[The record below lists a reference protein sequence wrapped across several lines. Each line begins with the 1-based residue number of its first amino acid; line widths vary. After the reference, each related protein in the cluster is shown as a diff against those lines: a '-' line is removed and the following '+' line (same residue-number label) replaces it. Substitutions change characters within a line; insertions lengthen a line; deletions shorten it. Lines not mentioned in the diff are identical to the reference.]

1 MLRSAQRQGDK
12 QGEVMRYSASHKQE
26 TREKLLHSSAALAKK
41 EGFASVGVDGLMKA
55 IGLSGGA
62 FYSHF
67 SSKDELFSSIV
78 ERELSHSLERLNGSG
93 GAQSRERLDRCLKL
107 YLSMAHVEQVDA
119 GCALPSLGAEIARS
133 DVVVRQHAQDWI
145 CRLQAGW
152 AVTLGSDSLAWAILS
167 QCVGALVVA
176 RMMVDPQVQ
185 AQVLSSNQEV
195 LARQMANL

>member
-1 MLRSAQRQGDK
+1 
-12 QGEVMRYSASHKQE
+12 MRYSASHKQE
-26 TREKLLHSSAALAKK
+26 TREKLLDSSAALAKK
-41 EGFASVGVDGLMKA
+41 EGFSSVGVDGLMKA

-93 GAQSRERLDRCLKL
+93 AQSRERLDRCLKL
-107 YLSMAHVEQVDA
+107 YLSLAHVEQVEA

-133 DVVVRQHAQDWI
+133 DAAVRQQAQDWI
-145 CRLQAGW
+145 CKLQAGW
-152 AVTLGSDSLAWAILS
+152 AETLGSDSLAWAVLS

-176 RMMVDPQVQ
+176 RMMVDPQIQ
-185 AQVLSSNQEV
+185 AQVLSSSQEV
-195 LARQMANL
+195 LSQQMAGL

>member
-1 MLRSAQRQGDK
+1 MGY
-12 QGEVMRYSASHKQE
+12 EMRYSAGHKQE
-26 TREKLLHSSAALAKK
+26 TREKLLHSSAAMAKK

-78 ERELSHSLERLNGSG
+78 ERELSHSLERLNGNG
-93 GAQSRERLDRCLKL
+93 VQSLERLDRCLKF
-107 YLSMAHVEQVDA
+107 YLSMAHVEQIDV

-133 DVVVRQHAQDWI
+133 DVAVRQQAQDWI

-152 AVTLGSDSLAWAILS
+152 AATLGCDSLAWAVLS

-176 RMMVDPQVQ
+176 RMMVDPLVQ
-185 AQVLSSNQEV
+185 AQVLSSNHEV
-195 LARQMANL
+195 LSQQIAGL